1 MFIFNQKVIRSF
13 IEVCT
18 SNFIFANRIIFKLL
32 NGTFMKLSIRELF
45 NAVVEE
51 AVDQHLVLASTVEL
65 EEELL
70 VVEEDWMEVN
80 SIYEHKLSKLYCT

>member
-1 MFIFNQKVIRSF
+1 M
-13 IEVCT
+13 
-18 SNFIFANRIIFKLL
+18 
-32 NGTFMKLSIRELF
+32 
-45 NAVVEE
+45 
-51 AVDQHLVLASTVEL
+51 DQHLVLASTVEL